1 MKEFRLDKL
10 DYQIIRLME
19 EDCSLP
25 YSEIAKNVNANMWT
39 VRDRIELLKR
49 RGIIERCKGV
59 INHAKMG
66 LDCDALLFVNVNPSK
81 LGDLLSFLKGNEKV
95 KGITIMTGQERIMIN
110 IVDETCLSVRDF
122 IQKELMRFE
131 IEIKE
136 FNVILER
143 PIK

>member
-1 MKEFRLDKL
+1 
-10 DYQIIRLME
+10 
-19 EDCSLP
+19 
-25 YSEIAKNVNANMWT
+25 
-39 VRDRIELLKR
+39 
-49 RGIIERCKGV
+49 
-59 INHAKMG
+59 
-66 LDCDALLFVNVNPSK
+66 VNVNPSK

>member
-66 LDCDALLFVNVNPSK
+66 
-81 LGDLLSFLKGNEKV
+81 
-95 KGITIMTGQERIMIN
+95 
-110 IVDETCLSVRDF
+110 
-122 IQKELMRFE
+122 
-131 IEIKE
+131 
-136 FNVILER
+136 
-143 PIK
+143 